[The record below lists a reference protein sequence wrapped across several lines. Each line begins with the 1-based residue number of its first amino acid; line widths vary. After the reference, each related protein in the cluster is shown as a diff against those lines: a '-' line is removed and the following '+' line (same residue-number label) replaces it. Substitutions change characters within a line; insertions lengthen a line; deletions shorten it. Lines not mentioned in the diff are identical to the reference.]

1 MTLLTGDP
9 CKTDSARRV
18 AHPWPNVASSKAIA
32 HSEQRQRAE
41 PKGSCRWSCSMG
53 YFYDEI

>member
-41 PKGSCRWSCSMG
+41 PQGSCFVVVASGC
-53 YFYDEI
+53 FYDEI